1 MKLGPPANNN
11 FPVLDYFTPYNQ
23 GSLDAGDVDVA
34 SGGLVLLPTL
44 PSGQQ
49 LLAQQGKQGT
59 IYLLNINNLGKY
71 CVNLTP
77 ACTNSD
83 PQIVQEIKGA
93 SPGIW
98 GSPAYWNGNLYWT
111 GANDHIKAYSFNAN
125 NSGLDLD
132 DADVQERPDFRVLRA
147 HSGHFL
153 QRQYKRHSCGHWTAA
168 RMTRRAAAAGPI
180 AWDCTPTMRPILRT
194 CSTPAARRRTT
205 ATLRAPR

>member
-1 MKLGPPANNN
+1 MKLAPPANNT
-11 FPVLDYFTPYNQ
+11 FAVLDYFTPYNQ

-34 SGGLVLLPTL
+34 SGGLVLLPAL

-59 IYLLNINNLGKY
+59 IYLLNTNNLGKY
-71 CVNLTP
+71 CMNLTP

-83 PQIVQEIKGA
+83 PQIVQEILGA

-125 NSGLDLD
+125 NSGLISTSPTSESAQIFRLLRTHSRDL
-132 DADVQERPDFRVLRA
+132 
-147 HSGHFL
+147 L
-153 QRQYKRHSCGHWTAA
+153 QRQHQRHSLGLGWQ
-168 RMTRRAAAAGPI
+168 RG
-180 AWDCTPTMRPILRT
+180 
-194 CSTPAARRRTT
+194 
-205 ATLRAPR
+205 